1 MALFSSLIA
10 QNPLGGKSIGTKTP
24 FAPSAANPGGPIE
37 QFLSTMLGFITVI
50 GGLMFLVYVV
60 LAGLNWITAGGDK
73 GKLEAARSQITS
85 AIVGLI
91 IVIVSQTIVGIA
103 GGVLGLDILN
113 PARMIQNIWSTGGS
127 GGGGGGAAP
136 PMTPI

>member
-1 MALFSSLIA
+1 MILFSSLIA
-10 QNPLGGKSIGTKTP
+10 QNPLGGKTIGVNSP
-24 FAPSAANPGGPIE
+24 FAPNAANPGGPIE
-37 QFLSTMLGFITVI
+37 QFLSAMLGFITVI
-50 GGLMFLVYVV
+50 GSLMFLVYVV

-91 IVIVSQTIVGIA
+91 IVIVSQTIVGIT

-113 PARMIQNIWSTGGS
+113 PAKMIQNIWATRGS
-127 GGGGGGAAP
+127 GGP
-136 PMTPI
+136 